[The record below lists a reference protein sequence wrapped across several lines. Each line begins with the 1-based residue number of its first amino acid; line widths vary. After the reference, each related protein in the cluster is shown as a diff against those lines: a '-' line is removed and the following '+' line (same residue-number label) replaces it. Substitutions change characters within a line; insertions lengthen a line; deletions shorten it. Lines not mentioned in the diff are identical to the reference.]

1 MHEFAVVVSSIFRP
15 YMVYYTEERD
25 IMTHTTH
32 RKQKA
37 YFFQSRTGIYSG
49 RHIYILLGRFLWF
62 WNLAIFWKKKRCS
75 RKNIPEIIYYG
86 SYFCKIPEKNIPDFF
101 VFWNLASKSTAGMKW
116 NSEWSGTH
124 TVKRRTTCINHIYIN
139 THAHNRAVWQYEF
152 HFIPNSTSFRR

>member
-86 SYFCKIPEKNIPDFF
+86 SYFCKIPEKNIPEFF
-101 VFWNLASKSTAGMKW
+101 FFWNLASKFQSFFFL
-116 NSEWSGTH
+116 EYLIFSGRFVLHCEKT
-124 TVKRRTTCINHIYIN
+124 
-139 THAHNRAVWQYEF
+139 QYYC
-152 HFIPNSTSFRR
+152 SF